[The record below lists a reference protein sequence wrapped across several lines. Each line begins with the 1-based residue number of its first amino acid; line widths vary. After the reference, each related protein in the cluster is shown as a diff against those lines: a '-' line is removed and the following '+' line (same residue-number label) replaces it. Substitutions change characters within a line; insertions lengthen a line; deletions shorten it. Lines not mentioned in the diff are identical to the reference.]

1 MTAGWW
7 TTVIVDHGRCS
18 VSCMSRGKLSTTAP
32 PLFYTTAWQSAL
44 NPHWRRAR
52 LIVAVSLMM
61 QPSPA
66 LRELKTI
73 SGHSSFCSMADGYP
87 EGHELKHAFA
97 WMPSALC
104 RLYTV
109 KSDIRSSRISATLSH
124 LVGIIST
131 QNSLC
136 LYSLCKFETSK
147 IKVSSKIAYCSIII
161 FMWSSLW

>member
-18 VSCMSRGKLSTTAP
+18 VWRMSRGKLSTPAP

-44 NPHWRRAR
+44 NPHSRRAR

-73 SGHSSFCSMADGYP
+73 SGHSSFCSMADSYL

-109 KSDIRSSRISATLSH
+109 KSDIRNFVTS
-124 LVGIIST
+124 GWYIIST

>member
-1 MTAGWW
+1 
-7 TTVIVDHGRCS
+7 
-18 VSCMSRGKLSTTAP
+18 
-32 PLFYTTAWQSAL
+32 
-44 NPHWRRAR
+44 
-52 LIVAVSLMM
+52 M

-109 KSDIRSSRISATLSH
+109 KSDIRNFVTS
-124 LVGIIST
+124 GWY
-131 QNSLC
+131 N
-136 LYSLCKFETSK
+136 LYTRQPLPLQSMQVWNLKDQGHDLK
-147 IKVSSKIAYCSIII
+147 
-161 FMWSSLW
+161 